1 MRNSFFS
8 KILFFII
15 LVFFLSTK
23 NLFSQQTIFN
33 VPSADIVEKN
43 KIFIQHESQLRTK
56 NPDSFINTT
65 NYIAYG
71 IGKETELDTTL
82 FNLSSPSS
90 NNISLGI
97 GFKNAKRIDYKL
109 FKNIDNT
116 LIIGSMIPISLNN
129 NGVGNWTYVEN
140 SLYINNTKT
149 RITGGVSY
157 GTKQIFGKEIICF
170 LGGFEQK
177 INDRLNIIGDWYSK
191 NHNLG
196 IAALGLSYAAPDNLT
211 FYGGLQIPNN
221 KTIGRQSIIFEIAK
235 IF

>member
-1 MRNSFFS
+1 VRNRSFS
-8 KILFFII
+8 KILFF
-15 LVFFLSTK
+15 LVFYFFFSLK

-43 KIFIQHESQLRTK
+43 KIFIQHESQFRTK

-65 NYIAYG
+65 NYLSYG
-71 IGKETELDTTL
+71 VGKETELDATL

-90 NNISLGI
+90 NNLSLAI
-97 GFKNAKRIDYKL
+97 GFKNSKKIGYKL
-109 FKNIDNT
+109 FKNIDST
-116 LIIGSMIPISLNN
+116 LIIGSMIPISLND
-129 NGVGNWTYVEN
+129 NGVGNWTYAEN
-140 SLYINNTKT
+140 SLYLNKTKT
-149 RITGGVSY
+149 RVTGGVSY

-177 INDRLNIIGDWYSK
+177 INDRINIIGDWYSK

-196 IAALGLSYAAPDNLT
+196 IAALGLSYAAPENLT
-211 FYGGLQIPNN
+211 FYGGLQFPNN
-221 KTIGRQSIIFEIAK
+221 KTIGRQSVIFEIAK